1 MQTSHETLSGTRHGV
16 AVEPAQWVSGL
27 GARIRRFGTALAA
40 RHRAVTEI
48 QRLYHCT
55 DMELRDI
62 GLNRGDLPAIAKGTY
77 RRD

>member
-1 MQTSHETLSGTRHGV
+1 MQTSHETLPETHHGI
-16 AVEPAQWVSGL
+16 AVEAGQWVSGL

-40 RHRAVTEI
+40 RHRAAAEI
-48 QRLYHCT
+48 QQLYHFT

-62 GLNRGDLPAIAKGTY
+62 GLSRGDIPAIAKGMY

>member
-1 MQTSHETLSGTRHGV
+1 MQTSHETLSGTPHGG
-16 AVEPAQWVSGL
+16 AVEAAQWVSGL

-40 RHRAVTEI
+40 RHRAVAEI
-48 QRLYHCT
+48 QQLYRCT

>member
-1 MQTSHETLSGTRHGV
+1 MPTSHETLSGTHHGT
-16 AVEPAQWVSGL
+16 AVEAAQRVSGL
-27 GARIRRFGTALAA
+27 GAWIRRFGAALAA
-40 RHRAVTEI
+40 HYRAAAEI
-48 QRLYHCT
+48 QQLHHFT

>member
-1 MQTSHETLSGTRHGV
+1 MKRFLEPAMGLRLLSGFRDWARGSDV
-16 AVEPAQWVSGL
+16 SAPALV
-27 GARIRRFGTALAA
+27 A
-40 RHRAVTEI
+40 RHRAVAEI
-48 QRLYHCT
+48 QQLYHCT

>member
-1 MQTSHETLSGTRHGV
+1 MKRFLEPAMGLRLLSGFRD
-16 AVEPAQWVSGL
+16 W
-27 GARIRRFGTALAA
+27 GARIRRFGTALVA
-40 RHRAVTEI
+40 RHRAVAEI
-48 QRLYHCT
+48 QQLYHCT

>member
-1 MQTSHETLSGTRHGV
+1 MQTSHEALSGTRHGV
-16 AVEPAQWVSGL
+16 AVEAAQWVSGL

-40 RHRAVTEI
+40 RHRAVAEI

>member
-1 MQTSHETLSGTRHGV
+1 
-16 AVEPAQWVSGL
+16 
-27 GARIRRFGTALAA
+27 
-40 RHRAVTEI
+40 
-48 QRLYHCT
+48 LYHFT

>member
-1 MQTSHETLSGTRHGV
+1 MPTSHETLSGTHHGT
-16 AVEPAQWVSGL
+16 AVKAGQWVSGL

-40 RHRAVTEI
+40 RHRAAAEI
-48 QRLYHCT
+48 QQLYHCT
-55 DMELRDI
+55 DMELRDM